1 MKKIYACLIG
11 NWVCLNDDPDCFIGE
26 RKLSPAQW
34 YEENA
39 EIYAP
44 YQHKTENTYYEL
56 NYVHIYYGN
65 KDYRINPIFIQIVS
79 E

>member
-1 MKKIYACLIG
+1 MKKVYACLIG
-11 NWVCLNDDPDCFIGE
+11 NWVCLNDDPECLVGE
-26 RKLSPAQW
+26 NRVNPSVW

-39 EIYAP
+39 AIFSPLNREYE
-44 YQHKTENTYYEL
+44 HTYYDL
-56 NYVHIYYGN
+56 DYVHIFYKN